1 MKVLVILCLILS
13 LTSVASAS
21 NCSDNT
27 VFLKGDVDRSFKK
40 LMRKK
45 GFKRVKSLAQAKYE
59 ANKVCN
65 EKYYSCYEENR
76 LRDMCLNDREGRI
89 EYDYVSGDIRDRCD
103 RYRCTPGY
111 YIDSCSVTLTNL
123 ETMKSKTFTASKN
136 FFGIISW
143 KKYKMPVCKKLGL

>member
-21 NCSDNT
+21 NCSYNT

-59 ANKVCN
+59 AKKVCN
-65 EKYYSCYEENR
+65 EKYYSCYEENQMR
-76 LRDMCLNDREGRI
+76 EICLENSRGRI
-89 EYDYVSGDIRDRCD
+89 DYDEIEGGGVNRCD